1 MQSCWWCIH
10 EYFSESR
17 NTIVW
22 RVHLLRAR
30 ERYLHCPC
38 GDQRIRVLARRK
50 HSTTVYAVEGDE
62 SMKQFL
68 SRNKYSLMSS
78 FFFLFGM
85 ITGRI
90 LPQWTNMRAVNYDL
104 FYWSFV
110 AVALSIM
117 VFTVFRWE
125 Q

>member
-1 MQSCWWCIH
+1 
-10 EYFSESR
+10 
-17 NTIVW
+17 
-22 RVHLLRAR
+22 
-30 ERYLHCPC
+30 
-38 GDQRIRVLARRK
+38 
-50 HSTTVYAVEGDE
+50 
-62 SMKQFL
+62 MKQFL